1 MKKINFSSYK
11 IDHIN
16 FLIFSYIICYIAGPA
31 IINIFLT
38 LISIFSFF
46 YFYKNK
52 DKIDILKKDRSF
64 IFFSIFFL
72 YILLKDI
79 FQNNFNLEFIAFLR
93 IYVVFVLVCFY
104 SLINEEKTQIKPNL
118 IMILILILSLDS
130 IFQYIF
136 KYNIIG
142 FKIYEYYRLT
152 SFFENE
158 PIIGSF
164 IMKLFFPLFIFF
176 LYKEKKDF
184 LTLAVLLISI
194 IVIFL
199 SGERMPFLQVIFG
212 ITIFFLF
219 FYKFAKK
226 SLLFIFSSFFLM
238 SSILYINPSS
248 LDRYKDTLNGI
259 TSLLYDINDEKVIT
273 STSSKNSIYTYYQNF
288 KSGLLLWKNE
298 PILGNGFRYYKNN
311 CPKILNIN
319 DSMGC
324 STHPHNIYIEILSDY
339 GLLGVVIFL
348 AFLFNISYN
357 FLKGNLN
364 RKYLGVFI
372 TILVTSV
379 PFVTSQSIFS
389 SYYGSIYFLYIF
401 ILRYYS
407 NSK

>member
-357 FLKGNLN
+357 FL
-364 RKYLGVFI
+364 
-372 TILVTSV
+372 
-379 PFVTSQSIFS
+379 
-389 SYYGSIYFLYIF
+389 
-401 ILRYYS
+401 
-407 NSK
+407 